1 MAVSATKNRKINPS
15 IGFISILIYSLFIA
29 TIKEIH
35 FLLFIPILVQF
46 LLLDID
52 FKTLLK
58 KIARVNLFIFI
69 TFIILVLEDK
79 YELAF
84 LVFIRA
90 NLILLFTLSFNFN
103 GFSLYKAM
111 NDLKISNKF
120 SLIFFFTV
128 KYIEIFFSTA
138 KRLKDVIK
146 IRGFKAKFNINSIK
160 TYADM
165 LGFLLYI
172 SVNKMEKVE
181 DLIIL
186 RTKDNKLFPTKK
198 IVVNYKDILLLS
210 SIIGVIFVYYFK

>member
-1 MAVSATKNRKINPS
+1 MAISSTKNTKINPS

-29 TIKEIH
+29 TIKEID
-35 FLLFIPILVQF
+35 FLLFIPIVVQ
-46 LLLDID
+46 LLFLDID
-52 FKTLLK
+52 FKILFK
-58 KIARVNLFIFI
+58 KIIRVNLFIFI
-69 TFIILVLEDK
+69 TFLILVLEDK
-79 YELAF
+79 YELAL

-90 NLILLFTLSFNFN
+90 NLILLFTLSFNFD

-111 NDLKISNKF
+111 NNLKISNKF

-128 KYIEIFFSTA
+128 KYIEILFSTA
-138 KRLKDVIK
+138 IRLKSVIK
-146 IRGFKAKFNINSIK
+146 IRGFKAKFNMDSFK

-181 DLIIL
+181 DLIVL
-186 RTKDNKLFPTKK
+186 RTKDDKLFPAKK